1 MKLNFKKSIKSTVT
15 MATVASFVLLGAC
28 TQNNSETS
36 KEASTNNTT
45 TANVDATQ
53 CDKSYYIQ
61 EYDHQAPHVDAYNFV
76 RAETD
81 LQMKGYSSAPFTF
94 GQLTHGRKGYDVN
107 HQVTLSGNRDTFYSF
122 GVFDISKSD
131 LTIELPDSKGRY
143 MTLMPISQD
152 HDVYNGL
159 NAPGTYTFKQSEV
172 GTRYMVFVVRILVDP
187 NDAKDIKTVHALQDG
202 IIVKQTDKGDASGL
216 QEWNEDE
223 MIAMRKAFNALGSA
237 SSSSSKF
244 FGVKCDNSYMEKAM
258 GVAVGW
264 GGMQKDDA
272 LYIPTQVE
280 KNDGK
285 TAYTI
290 TVPKDVPVD
299 GFWSV
304 TIYNQE
310 RFMVVNEY
318 DSYAFN
324 SLTTKKNKDGSATL
338 HLGGD
343 PKADNYLYIPEGWL
357 YIVRFYQPHQEILD
371 GTWKFPEAVEVK

>member
-1 MKLNFKKSIKSTVT
+1 MKLNLKLAVTLFAAAVVSISAFAQKTD
-15 MATVASFVLLGAC
+15 
-28 TQNNSETS
+28 
-36 KEASTNNTT
+36 K
-45 TANVDATQ
+45 

-94 GQLTHGRKGYDVN
+94 GQLTHGRKAYDVN

-131 LTIELPDSKGRY
+131 LTIELPDSQGRY

-152 HDVYNGL
+152 HDVYRGL

-187 NDAKDIKTVHALQDG
+187 NDPKDIKKVHALQDG
-202 IIVKQTDKGDASGL
+202 IIVKQKDKGDASGL

-264 GGMQKDDA
+264 GGMQKKDA
-272 LYIPTQVE
+272 LYLPTQVE

-318 DSYAFN
+318 DSYALN
-324 SLTTKKNKDGSATL
+324 SLTTKKNKDGTATL

-343 PKADNYLYIPEGWL
+343 PKADNYLFIPEGWL

>member
-1 MKLNFKKSIKSTVT
+1 MKLNFKKQIKLAVII
-15 MATVASFVLLGAC
+15 
-28 TQNNSETS
+28 
-36 KEASTNNTT
+36 T
-45 TANVDATQ
+45 TALISTSAFAQKHHKTDK

-61 EYDHQAPHVDAYNFV
+61 EWDHQAPTVDAYNYV

-81 LQMKGYSSAPFTF
+81 MQMKGYSTAPFTF
-94 GQLTHGRKGYDVN
+94 GQFTHGRKAYDVN
-107 HQVTLSGNRDTFYSF
+107 NQVTLSGNRDTFYSF

-159 NAPGTYTFKQSEV
+159 NAPGKYTFKQSEV

-187 NDAKDIKTVHALQDG
+187 NDPEDIKTVHALQDG
-202 IIVKQTDKGDASGL
+202 IIVKQKDKGDASGL

-237 SSSSSKF
+237 STSSSKF

-264 GGMQKDDA
+264 GGMQKKDA
-272 LYIPTQVE
+272 LYLPTQVE

-304 TIYNQE
+304 TVYNQE

-324 SLTTKKNKDGSATL
+324 SLTTKKNADGTATL

-343 PKADNYLYIPEGWL
+343 PKADNYLFIPEGWL

-371 GTWKFPEAVEVK
+371 GTWKFPKAVEVK